1 MSSRAAA
8 TAGLSV
14 LWRVCPGLRRVPQ
27 RRSSSVAPAR
37 SPQSPGSQPG
47 PRGLD
52 SDTAPG
58 TWCVCVRILGVF
70 IRLLL
75 TPAIQYRQTSFSQI
89 LWFVFSQIVPK
100 FTDTVFFF
108 LFTNCRFVAPLC
120 RASLLRPSSQQHLLT
135 SHLCHSLVILT
146 LFQTFFI
153 I

>member
-1 MSSRAAA
+1 M
-8 TAGLSV
+8 AGVSV
-14 LWRVCPGLRRVPQ
+14 LWRVCPGLRWVPQ

-52 SDTAPG
+52 SDTAPA
-58 TWCVCVRILGVF
+58 TWCVCILGVF

-75 TPAIQYRQTSFSQI
+75 TPAKQYRQTSFSQI
-89 LWFVFSQIVPK
+89 CGLFFPK
-100 FTDTVFFF
+100 LLEFTDNAFSF
-108 LFTNCRFVAPLC
+108 LFTNCMFVAPLC

-135 SHLCHSLVILT
+135 SHLCHSLVILM